1 MSGFEANFDGLV
13 GPTHHY
19 AGLSVGNEA
28 SLHNRDGLSNPRKAA
43 LQGLAKMKALADRG
57 FVQGILPPQPRP
69 DVDALRALGF
79 TGSDMQLLA
88 RVAAASPHLLSALSS
103 ASSMWTA
110 NAATVSPSADSADGR
125 VHFTVANL
133 NNKLHRSL
141 EAPVTSAIL
150 RATFNNEAHF
160 CHHDALPQQSDFG
173 DEGAANHNRFCGDY
187 GSQGIQL
194 FVYGRRAF
202 GGGVAPQRYP
212 ARQTLEASEAVARLH
227 QLNPDYTLFAQQN
240 PAAIDSGVFHND
252 VIAVSNRHVLF
263 HHQRAFLDQ
272 DRLLS
277 QLREKSAALGLPFES
292 VEVPEEQVSLED
304 AVASY
309 LFNSQLL
316 SKPDGKMLIVVP
328 EECRQREN
336 VWRYLNLLTERPGSP
351 IDEVQLF
358 DLRESMRNGG
368 GPACLRL
375 RVVLNEAERAAVNS
389 GSLMNDARYQQL
401 TRWVEKH
408 YRDRLHSSDLADPQL
423 LREVR
428 QALDELTQIL
438 SLGSIYDFQR

>member
-69 DVDALRALGF
+69 DVDVLRALGF
-79 TGSDMQLLA
+79 TGSDTQLLA
-88 RVAAASPHLLSALSS
+88 RAAAASPHLLSALSS